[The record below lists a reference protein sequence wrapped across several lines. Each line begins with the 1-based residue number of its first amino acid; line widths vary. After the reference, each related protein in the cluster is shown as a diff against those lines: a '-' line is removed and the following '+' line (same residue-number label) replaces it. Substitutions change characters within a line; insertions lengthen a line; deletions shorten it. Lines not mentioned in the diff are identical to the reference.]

1 MARSSFQRAQAERCV
16 AIELAGAGDNPL
28 VLVAADEIL
37 SNAGFDVTAMTI
49 AFEALG
55 LALAHCAGTAV
66 RRVGQLLH
74 AETSGLPRFLAAGG
88 KAQTGFAT
96 VQKTLSALEGEIR
109 HLAMPATLGVI
120 PVADGI
126 EDHAGLAPY
135 VVQKTRRI
143 ANRLWRIAAIE
154 LMAAAQA
161 IELRDT
167 VAALGPPMRETY
179 TQTRAS
185 AATLD
190 DTRAPGPEIDR
201 LARAIAGVALRDD

>member
-1 MARSSFQRAQAERCV
+1 
-16 AIELAGAGDNPL
+16 
-28 VLVAADEIL
+28 
-37 SNAGFDVTAMTI
+37 
-49 AFEALG
+49 
-55 LALAHCAGTAV
+55 
-66 RRVGQLLH
+66 
-74 AETSGLPRFLAAGG
+74 
-88 KAQTGFAT
+88 
-96 VQKTLSALEGEIR
+96 
-109 HLAMPATLGVI
+109 MPATLGVI

-161 IELRDT
+161 MELRESI
-167 VAALGPPMRETY
+167 AALGPPMRETY
-179 TQTRAS
+179 TQIRAT
-185 AATLD
+185 AAKLD